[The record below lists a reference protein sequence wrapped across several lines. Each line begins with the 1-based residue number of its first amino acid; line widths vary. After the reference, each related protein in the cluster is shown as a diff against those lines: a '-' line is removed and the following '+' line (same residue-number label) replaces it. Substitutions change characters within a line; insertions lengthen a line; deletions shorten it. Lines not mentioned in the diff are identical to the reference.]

1 MSGESESCSSAM
13 SSLESVRSSE
23 VKIFNKMSL
32 SNIFF
37 DFQVLYFIFESYAF
51 LLSADL
57 KQQSE
62 LSRVT
67 AVIG

>member
-23 VKIFNKMSL
+23 VKIYKIKYV
-32 SNIFF
+32 IFF
-37 DFQVLYFIFESYAF
+37 RFSSFEVLYDFESYAF

-57 KQQSE
+57 QSE

-67 AVIG
+67 AVIR